1 MTNSLKFKVGD
12 KVKSA
17 PDSGDVEFMKA
28 TWVAIIYKVIAKNNS
43 GGCYETV
50 GTWTPLTNDNGNPD
64 DFWTNHNPD
73 AKPTLRQLWGNDLT
87 LDGEVAS

>member
-17 PDSGDVEFMKA
+17 PDSSDVEFMKS

-50 GTWTPLTNDNGNPD
+50 GTWNDNPNA
-64 DFWTNHNPD
+64 T
-73 AKPTLRQLWGNDLT
+73 PTLRQLWGNHLT
-87 LDGEVAS
+87 LDDEVAS